1 VTIVASS
8 APTGGALFATFLEA
22 VPDAIVAVDGEG
34 SIVLV
39 NSQAETLFGYQ
50 REELIGLPVEL
61 LVPSSVRDH
70 SQQRIAY
77 FRDPVSRPMGGGM
90 ELAGRCK
97 DGSEFPA
104 EISLASIDLD
114 GQLLVAAA
122 VRDLSYRKRA
132 DAKFR
137 SLLEAAPDAIVGVGA
152 DGLIALVNTQAE
164 ALFGYLRNQLIG
176 RPVELL
182 VPEAALTIA
191 APHPSSAFRDPGSH
205 AAEAWTALAGRR
217 ADGSEFPA
225 EVSLSSIETEEG
237 LMVCAAIR
245 DVTERLEAQRERA
258 RLETQL
264 ERDRLERQLH
274 QSQRLESL
282 GQLAGGVAHD
292 FNNLLAAILNYVSF
306 VSEEITKEIE
316 LRPPSES
323 VRLHDVL
330 SDVAQIGAAATRAA
344 RLTHQLL
351 AFGRREV
358 IKPEVIDCNAVVG
371 AVDDLLRRTIG
382 EHVELITRCALN
394 LEHVRADRG
403 QMEQVLLNLA
413 VNARDAMPGG
423 GTLMIETDNLVV
435 DAAQALQDPR
445 VPEGPYVRLR
455 VADSGTGMSREIIE
469 RAFEPFFSTKPKDQ
483 GTGLGLAT
491 VYGIVTQAG
500 GMVDLTSDIGSG
512 TTITI
517 LLPSVSSPVT
527 VADSPRVLTRRKQGG
542 ETILVVEDEDL
553 VLDVASRILSRN
565 GYHVLAA
572 NGGAQALELIRTHR
586 GTIHLLLT
594 DVVMPGLT
602 GKEVAGMVTK
612 VRPKIRVL
620 YMSGYPESVIT
631 SQGVVHTGIRLVTK
645 PFVAAD
651 LLELVRSTLDA

>member
-1 VTIVASS
+1 
-8 APTGGALFATFLEA
+8 
-22 VPDAIVAVDGEG
+22 
-34 SIVLV
+34 
-39 NSQAETLFGYQ
+39 
-50 REELIGLPVEL
+50 
-61 LVPSSVRDH
+61 
-70 SQQRIAY
+70 
-77 FRDPVSRPMGGGM
+77 M
-90 ELAGRCK
+90 
-97 DGSEFPA
+97 
-104 EISLASIDLD
+104 
-114 GQLLVAAA
+114 
-122 VRDLSYRKRA
+122 
-132 DAKFR
+132 
-137 SLLEAAPDAIVGVGA
+137 
-152 DGLIALVNTQAE
+152 
-164 ALFGYLRNQLIG
+164 
-176 RPVELL
+176 
-182 VPEAALTIA
+182 
-191 APHPSSAFRDPGSH
+191 
-205 AAEAWTALAGRR
+205 
-217 ADGSEFPA
+217 
-225 EVSLSSIETEEG
+225 
-237 LMVCAAIR
+237 
-245 DVTERLEAQRERA
+245 
-258 RLETQL
+258 
-264 ERDRLERQLH
+264 
-274 QSQRLESL
+274 
-282 GQLAGGVAHD
+282 
-292 FNNLLAAILNYVSF
+292 
-306 VSEEITKEIE
+306 
-316 LRPPSES
+316 
-323 VRLHDVL
+323 RLHDVL
-330 SDVAQIGAAATRAA
+330 SDVGQIGAAAQRAA

-358 IKPEVIDCNAVVG
+358 IKPEVIDFNAVVG
-371 AVDDLLRRTIG
+371 AVDDLLRLTIG

-423 GTLMIETDNLVV
+423 GTLIIDTENVIV
-435 DAAQALQDPR
+435 NAAQAVLDPR
-445 VPEGPYVRLR
+445 VPVGSYVRLR
-455 VADSGTGMSREIIE
+455 VADSGTGMSPEIIE

-500 GMVDLTSDIGSG
+500 GMVDLSSDIGTG

-527 VADSPRVLTRRKQGG
+527 IADAPRVLTRRKHGG

-565 GYHVLAA
+565 GYHVLTA

-602 GKEVAGMVTK
+602 GNEVAGMITK

-631 SQGVVHTGIRLVTK
+631 SQGVVQKGIRLVSK

>member
-1 VTIVASS
+1 VSSVADRAPSS
-8 APTGGALFATFLEA
+8 GALFATFLEA
-22 VPDAIVAVDGEG
+22 VPDALIAVDGEG

-39 NSQAETLFGYQ
+39 NSQAELLFGYE

-61 LVPSSVRDH
+61 LVPTSVRDH
-70 SQQRIAY
+70 SQHRIAY

-90 ELAGRCK
+90 ELAGRRK

-114 GQLLVAAA
+114 GQILVAAA
-122 VRDLSYRKRA
+122 VRDLSEKKRA

-137 SLLEAAPDAIVGVGA
+137 SLLEAAPDAIVGVGP
-152 DGLIALVNTQAE
+152 DGLIALVNSQAE

-182 VPEAALTIA
+182 VPEAALTLN
-191 APHPSSAFRDPGSH
+191 APHPTSAFRDPASRPT
-205 AAEAWTALAGRR
+205 EAWMALAGRR

-245 DVTERLEAQRERA
+245 DVTERVAAQHERNRLEA
-258 RLETQL
+258 QL

-306 VSEEITKEIE
+306 VTEEIENEIE
-316 LRPPSES
+316 VRPPGES
-323 VRLHDVL
+323 VRLHEVL
-330 SDVAQIGAAATRAA
+330 SDVSQIGAAAERAA

-358 IKPEVIDCNAVVG
+358 ITPRVIDVNAIVSE
-371 AVDDLLRRTIG
+371 VDDLLRRTIG
-382 EHVELITRCALN
+382 EHVELITRCAPD
-394 LEHVRADRG
+394 LEHVRGDRG

-413 VNARDAMPGG
+413 VNARDAMPAG
-423 GTLMIETDNLVV
+423 GTLIIETDNFTV
-435 DAAQALQDPR
+435 DADDASRDPR
-445 VPEGPYVRLR
+445 LIPGPHVRLR
-455 VADSGTGMSREIIE
+455 VADNGTGMDHATIE
-469 RAFEPFFSTKPKDQ
+469 RAFEPFFSTKSKDQ

-491 VYGIVTQAG
+491 VYGIVNQAG
-500 GMVDLTSDIGSG
+500 GTVDIASELGTG

-517 LLPSVSSPVT
+517 LLPSVSSPVST
-527 VADSPRVLTRRKQGG
+527 EETPRSSNRRRHGG

-553 VLDVASRILSRN
+553 VLDVATRILSRY
-565 GYHVLAA
+565 GYHVL
-572 NGGAQALELIRTHR
+572 GARAGAEALEVIRTHR

-594 DVVMPGLT
+594 DVVMPGMT
-602 GKEVAGMVTK
+602 GSEVAAMVTK

-620 YMSGYPESVIT
+620 YMSGYPESVVT
-631 SQGVVHTGIRLVTK
+631 SNGAIQPGIRLVAK

-651 LLELVRSTLDA
+651 LLDLVRSTLDA

>member
-1 VTIVASS
+1 MSVVANRAVS
-8 APTGGALFATFLEA
+8 GGALFATFLEA
-22 VPDAIVAVDGEG
+22 VPDALVAVDGKG

-39 NSQAETLFGYQ
+39 NTQAELLFGYQ

-61 LVPSSVRDH
+61 LVPTSVHDH
-70 SQQRIAY
+70 SQLRIAY
-77 FRDPVSRPMGGGM
+77 FRDPVSRPIGAGM
-90 ELAGRCK
+90 QLAGRRK
-97 DGSEFPA
+97 DGTEFPA

-122 VRDLSYRKRA
+122 VRDVTERNRA

-137 SLLEAAPDAIVGVGA
+137 SLLEAAPDAIVGVNP

-182 VPEAALTIA
+182 VPEAALTLQ
-191 APHPSSAFRDPGSH
+191 APHPTSAFRDPGSH
-205 AAEAWTALAGRR
+205 PAEAWMALAGRR
-217 ADGSEFPA
+217 ADGSDFPA

-245 DVTERLEAQRERA
+245 DVTERVEAQRERD
-258 RLETQL
+258 RLEAQL

-306 VSEEITKEIE
+306 VSEEIEKEIE
-316 LRPPSES
+316 LRPPDES

-330 SDVAQIGAAATRAA
+330 SDVSQIGAAAERAA

-358 IKPEVIDCNAVVG
+358 IKPQVLDVNAVVSE
-371 AVDDLLRRTIG
+371 VDDLLRRTIG
-382 EHVELITRCALN
+382 EHVALITRCASD

-403 QMEQVLLNLA
+403 QLEQVLLNLA
-413 VNARDAMPGG
+413 VNARDAMPAG
-423 GTLMIETDNLVV
+423 GTLSIDTDSHSV
-435 DAAQALQDPR
+435 DDEYAARDPR
-445 VPEGPYVRLR
+445 LIPGPHVRLR
-455 VADSGTGMSREIIE
+455 VTDTGTGMDRATID
-469 RAFEPFFSTKPKDQ
+469 RAFEPFFSTKSKDK

-491 VYGIVTQAG
+491 VYGIVSQAG
-500 GMVDLTSDIGSG
+500 GIVDIASDVGNG

-517 LLPSVSSPVT
+517 LLPSISSPVT
-527 VADSPRVLTRRKQGG
+527 TAAEAPRAMNRRHGG
-542 ETILVVEDEDL
+542 ETVLVVEDEDL
-553 VLDVASRILSRN
+553 VLDVATRILSRH
-565 GYHVLAA
+565 GYHVLGAR
-572 NGGAQALELIRTHR
+572 GGAQALEQIRTHR
-586 GTIHLLLT
+586 GVIHLLLT

-602 GKEVAGMVTK
+602 GAEVAAMVTNI
-612 VRPKIRVL
+612 RPKIRVL
-620 YMSGYPESVIT
+620 YMSGYPEAVVTSNGVI
-631 SQGVVHTGIRLVTK
+631 QPGIRLVSK

-651 LLELVRSTLDA
+651 LLDLVRSTLDA